1 MVAIVL
7 RIENFDRL
15 SDGGPLEFSAGPRGF
30 DIGREQHLDWCLPDP
45 ERFISGHHCQ
55 VRYENGAYWLNDI
68 STNGTFVNGSSQRV
82 KSPYRLAHGDRLQI
96 GDYIIS
102 VALPDEAAGQ
112 PVPQQSAAA
121 PASPAGGDIWSLE
134 DEPAVE
140 SVDRRWFNEPVQRER
155 RPRPPDALEEFVD
168 FRAAPSAPP
177 ASDSS
182 PFGSARGALRDVPG
196 SRIPEQ
202 APQPMPVRAAP
213 VQAGGVSPAAR
224 PDAVLGAL
232 CAAAGLPVNA
242 FESRPPEEAAA
253 EIGAVLRLVTSQ
265 LMELLQARAAAKQM
279 TKSGDRTMIGLAN
292 NNPMKFV
299 PDPAEALQIMF
310 QRSKPGY
317 LDASASF
324 TEGFEDIKRHEYAT
338 YAAMQKALARLME
351 DLAPDAIEDKVGSFS
366 LGSKKSR
373 AWDIYVERWNAKTAH
388 HENGILDVFLRYF
401 ADAYDAAAKKR

>member
-102 VALPDEAAGQ
+102 VALPDEAGSQ
-112 PVPQQSAAA
+112 PLPQQTAAA
-121 PASPAGGDIWSLE
+121 SAPPAGGDIWSLE

-140 SVDRRWFNEPVQRER
+140 SVDRRWFNEPSRREH
-155 RPRPPDALEEFVD
+155 RPAAPDALEEFVD
-168 FRAAPSAPP
+168 FRAAPPAQP
-177 ASDSS
+177 ASDAS

-202 APQPMPVRAAP
+202 APQPAPVRAAP
-213 VQAGGVSPAAR
+213 IQNGGAATAAR
-224 PDAVLGAL
+224 PDAVLAAL
-232 CAAAGLPVNA
+232 CAAAGLPANA
-242 FESRPPEEAAA
+242 LEGRQPEEAAA
-253 EIGAVLRLVTSQ
+253 EIGAVLMLVTSQ

-317 LDASASF
+317 LDAPASF

-373 AWDIYVERWNAKTAH
+373 AWDVYVERWNAKTAH